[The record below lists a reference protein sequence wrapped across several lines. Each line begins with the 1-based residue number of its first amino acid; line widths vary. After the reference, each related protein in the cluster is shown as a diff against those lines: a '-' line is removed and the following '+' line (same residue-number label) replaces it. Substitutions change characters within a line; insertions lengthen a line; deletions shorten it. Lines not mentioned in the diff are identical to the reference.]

1 MYSTNHI
8 NHYHCFNYTAT
19 GQFWNVPINIERYL
33 GPLKDGSTRDNTYV
47 LTVNYPNTSPRTFV
61 TFLHSP
67 TWDRRGKEY
76 CLYGGNRQ
84 GGGIF
89 EIESPNDPVIQGR
102 YRDYIVEGKFGV
114 EFFYSLFDSSEC
126 R

>member
-1 MYSTNHI
+1 M
-8 NHYHCFNYTAT
+8 
-19 GQFWNVPINIERYL
+19 
-33 GPLKDGSTRDNTYV
+33 
-47 LTVNYPNTSPRTFV
+47 
-61 TFLHSP
+61 
-67 TWDRRGKEY
+67 
-76 CLYGGNRQ
+76 YGGNRQ

-126 R
+126 IL

>member
-1 MYSTNHI
+1 MHL
-8 NHYHCFNYTAT
+8 FAT
-19 GQFWNVPINIERYL
+19 GQFWNVPITIERYL
-33 GPLKDGSTRDNTYV
+33 GPLSDGSTRDDTYI
-47 LTVNYPNTSPRTFV
+47 LIVNYPNTPPRRFV

-89 EIESPNDPVIQGR
+89 EIESPNDPVIQGQ
-102 YRDYIVEGKFGV
+102 YRDYIVGKQFGV
-114 EFFYSLFDSSEC
+114 EFVYTHFDSSQC
-126 R
+126 SL